1 MGSTIIDG
9 VDYGPLAGLVGEW
22 KGDKGTDI
30 APAPGGARQ
39 EIPYFETITFQALG
53 NAKNANSQVLSVLFY
68 TQVVSR
74 KSDGGVFHHQVGY
87 WTWEAA
93 TGTVSH
99 SLTIPRSMTL
109 LAGGEAKT
117 SGGETVILVR
127 AALGDRDWGVAQSPF
142 LRDKASTKS
151 FSLALTIGGDS
162 LHYREVTMLDIYG
175 KSFEHADENRLARQR
190 R

>member
-1 MGSTIIDG
+1 MGSTIIQD

-22 KGDKGTDI
+22 KGDRGTDV

-39 EIPYFETITFQALG
+39 EIPYFETISFEAIG
-53 NAKNANSQVLSVLFY
+53 NAKNADSQVLAVLFY
-68 TQVVSR
+68 KQVVSR

-99 SLTIPRSMTL
+99 SLTIPRSMAV

-117 SGGETVILVR
+117 VNGETVISVR
-127 AALGDRDWGVAQSPF
+127 ATLGDRDWGVVQSPF
-142 LRDKASTKS
+142 LRDRASTRA
-151 FSLALTIGGDS
+151 FSLSLTVGGDA
-162 LHYREVTMLDIYG
+162 LRYREVTMLDIYG
-175 KSFEHADENRLARQR
+175 RSFEHADENRLTRQR
-190 R
+190 